1 MQLPGSVPAC
11 IIVAPFQGSGYMSF
25 FSELKRRNVYRV
37 AAIYIIVSWVVLQVV
52 DMFMSFMPLPDWTS
66 RLVFVLLAA
75 GFPVAMVLA
84 WALELTPEG
93 IKLETSNADTPTS
106 RRRGDVF
113 IYGGVGI
120 VLLVWLWSL
129 DWGQEAPDSG
139 TVQIRSLVVL
149 PLDNL
154 MNDPEQAYFVEGLHE
169 ALITELS
176 KIKALRVISRTSAMT
191 YLESGKSVP
200 EIGQEL
206 GVDAV
211 LEGSVLRSGNTVRV
225 TAQLISAS
233 SDSHVWADNF
243 DRELTD
249 ILALYADVTREIV
262 DQIRIEVTPEDEA
275 RLATPHEV
283 NADAYELYLKG
294 KYFCDKWGPQ
304 EMLQGVD
311 LMRQAI
317 SVDPDNALAQ
327 SGLGSCLQYA
337 AYFGYVV
344 PRDILEEANRA
355 AERAI
360 ELDRNM
366 ADAWATFAGVRYY
379 LNFDP
384 AAAEMAVERALA
396 LNSSHLRSLVHYSW
410 QLGEAGRFDE
420 ALELAHKAIALD
432 PLSPGVRSTAAQA
445 YYLNRDFA
453 NALVEYQKMLDMAPG
468 DPSLYFYL
476 GWVREQMGDYV
487 AAIELH
493 ERAVELSNRA
503 PIFISGLGY
512 AYGLASRDTQ
522 AQEILDEV
530 VALEAAGRAEPF
542 HVAIVHVGLGNNEQ
556 AIDWL
561 EKAFE
566 ARNSLMHYIKQ
577 GAQFDPLRGDPRFVR
592 LVERMGW

>member
-1 MQLPGSVPAC
+1 
-11 IIVAPFQGSGYMSF
+11 MSF

-75 GFPVAMVLA
+75 GFPVALVLA
-84 WALELTPEG
+84 WAMELTPEG
-93 IKLETSNADTPTS
+93 IKLETSGEDTSAS
-106 RRRGDVF
+106 RRRGDVL
-113 IYGGVGI
+113 IYGGVGV
-120 VLLVWLWSL
+120 VLIVWLWSL

-176 KIKALRVISRTSAMT
+176 KIKALRVISRTSAMK

-200 EIGQEL
+200 EIGREL
-206 GVDAV
+206 GVDAII
-211 LEGSVLRSGNTVRV
+211 EGSVLRAGDTVRI
-225 TAQLISAS
+225 TTQLIEAAS
-233 SDSHVWADNF
+233 DRHLWADNF

-262 DQIRIEVTPEDEA
+262 DQIRVEVTPEEVA
-275 RLATPHEV
+275 RLAAPPAV
-283 NADAYELYLKG
+283 DAAAYERYLKG
-294 KYFCDKWGPQ
+294 KYLCDKWGPQ
-304 EMLQGVD
+304 EMLQGID

-317 SVDPDNALAQ
+317 AMDPDNALSY
-327 SGLGSCLQYA
+327 SGLGLCLQYA
-337 AYFGYVV
+337 AFFGYVL
-344 PRDILEEANRA
+344 PLEIAEEANRT

-360 ELDRNM
+360 ELDRDL
-366 ADAWATFAGVRYY
+366 ADAWVTFAGVRYY
-379 LNFDP
+379 LDFDM

-396 LNSSHLRSLVHYSW
+396 LNPSHLRALVHYSW

-420 ALELAHKAIALD
+420 AIELARKAIALD
-432 PLSPGVRSTAAQA
+432 PFSGVVRTTSGQA

-453 NALVEYQKMLDMAPG
+453 SAFKEYEKLLELAPD
-468 DPSLYFYL
+468 DPSFRFYM
-476 GWVREQMGDYV
+476 GWAREQMGDYEQAIV
-487 AAIELH
+487 LHKRAIEL
-493 ERAVELSNRA
+493 SDRA
-503 PIFISGLGY
+503 PLYVSALGY
-512 AYGLASRDTQ
+512 SYGLAGENRE
-522 AQEILDEV
+522 AQEILDELV
-530 VALEAAGRAEPF
+530 GLEAQGLAEPF
-542 HVAIVHVGLGNNEQ
+542 HVAMVHIGLGNNEQ

-566 ARNSLMHYIKQ
+566 ARSSHMLYIN
-577 GAQFDPLRGDPRFVR
+577 DPRFIS
-592 LVERMGW
+592 LIDRMGW